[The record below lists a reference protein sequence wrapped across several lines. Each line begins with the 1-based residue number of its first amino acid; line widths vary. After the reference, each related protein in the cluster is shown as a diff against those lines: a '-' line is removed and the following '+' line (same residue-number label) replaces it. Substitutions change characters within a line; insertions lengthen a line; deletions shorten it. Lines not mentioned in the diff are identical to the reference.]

1 MWITYE
7 PNQGPTL
14 TVIRSTGGYIFGGF
28 CDTAWS
34 SNTNFKKLPYAFLYT
49 LRCHSGLVP
58 TKMRLKQKN
67 DSYAV
72 KHKISRGPIF
82 GAGAGIRVS
91 DNANIGASSYTCVG
105 GSYECP
111 AGQTETL
118 FLTGHEYFQASEVEV
133 FSVQK
138 NEL

>member
-1 MWITYE
+1 MYRASHDGWRAS
-7 PNQGPTL
+7 NFHSKCDHQGPTL

-58 TKMRLKQKN
+58 TKMRLKQRN
-67 DSYAV
+67 DPNAV
-72 KHKISRGPIF
+72 LHLASAGPITSF
-82 GAGAGIRVS
+82 TRV
-91 DNANIGASSYTCVG
+91 GE
-105 GSYECP
+105 SYECP
-111 AGQTETL
+111 AGQTGKL
-118 FLTGHEYFQASEVEV
+118 FLTGHETFQASEVEV

-138 NEL
+138 KED